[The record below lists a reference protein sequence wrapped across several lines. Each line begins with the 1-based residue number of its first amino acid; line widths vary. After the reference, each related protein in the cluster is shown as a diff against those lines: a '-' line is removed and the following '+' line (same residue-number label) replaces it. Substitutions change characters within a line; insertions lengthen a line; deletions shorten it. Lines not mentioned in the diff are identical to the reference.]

1 MMNSR
6 EGTKNPLFYYPMIQ
20 KELIRKLAQER
31 IDERFPDV
39 FIVEISISASN
50 SINVELDKMNS
61 YVSIEECVA
70 VSRNI
75 EHNLDREQQDFELH
89 VSSAGLDKPLRV
101 LPQFVKN
108 IGREVDVTLKDGGK
122 LTGTLVAA
130 NEKELALESSRMEKP
145 EGKKKKELITEQ
157 HVLPMNKIKE
167 TKIVIS
173 FK

>member
-1 MMNSR
+1 
-6 EGTKNPLFYYPMIQ
+6 MIQ
-20 KELIRKLAQER
+20 KETIQKLAQER

-39 FIVEISISASN
+39 FIVEISISAKN
-50 SINVELDKMNS
+50 GINVELDKKNS

-75 EHNLDREQQDFELH
+75 EHNLDREVQDFELH

-101 LPQFVKN
+101 LAQFEKN
-108 IGREVDVTLKDGGK
+108 LEKEVEVILKDGKKMTGILK
-122 LTGTLVAA
+122 QVDDKQLT
-130 NEKELALESSRMEKP
+130 LETSRMEKL
-145 EGKKKKELITEQ
+145 EGMKKKENIVEQ
-157 HVLPMNKIKE
+157 HVLPMTKIKE